1 VIIMRKL
8 LSLLVPAFLA
18 LALVS
23 CSDDTATPPQ
33 SQNDGNIHGQIAGND
48 FEYDVTPGD
57 PGSGP
62 FVLRGRNL
70 HYNDLDGALVVDL
83 SVVNRGEVAQTE
95 PIGLTFIRLDPDGV
109 TVLNPD
115 NNIHDDG
122 AAILFHFA
130 NDDGFWTPGEA
141 SLPRTVEFGVDKG
154 TAIAFVARLDL
165 GAPVESGNIS
175 GRVWNDAN
183 KDGHMDDN
191 EGGIPGTGVYLYQ
204 FSSTDEN
211 TPKLPFLTTQTDREG
226 NYLFRGLNA
235 GGYVVSIAPS
245 TIDLF
250 PTTPTE
256 IHVLL
261 VNDGASVSSYKNA
274 NFGAVPNH
282 VPPPFV
288 GQRVHVSGKFSPPAS
303 FVASE
308 VEFPP
313 CPDDTVPIPLVAAD
327 PPDPNPECIGVRLR
341 GTITEV
347 AISPDRTAIR
357 VMATWVMLDPN
368 LPAPANIG
376 VGDRVD
382 VHAHAAAV
390 ARTWLVDS
398 IDAWASEH
406 DELNGRYRKVSQP
419 TPATSDKTPSQRG
432 RNVER
437 KTR

>member
-1 VIIMRKL
+1 MRKL
-8 LSLLVPAFLA
+8 LSLLAPAFLA
-18 LALVS
+18 LFLSS
-23 CSDDTATPPQ
+23 CSDDTAPPPQ
-33 SQNDGNIHGQIAGND
+33 SQNDGNIHGQITGGD
-48 FEYDVTPGD
+48 FEFDVDPGD

-70 HYNDLDGALVVDL
+70 HYNDEDGALVVDL

-115 NNIHDDG
+115 NNINDDG

-141 SLPRTVEFGVDKG
+141 SLPRTVEFGADKG

-183 KDGHMDDN
+183 QDGHMGND
-191 EGGIPGTGVYLYQ
+191 EGGIPNVPVYLYA

-211 TPKLPFLTTQTDREG
+211 TPKVPIWQINTDAHG
-226 NYLFRGLNA
+226 DYVFRGLNA

-245 TIDLF
+245 TVTLF

-261 VNDGASVSSYKNA
+261 INNGAEVTSYKGA
-274 NFGAVPNH
+274 NFGAVPQ
-282 VPPPFV
+282 VTPPP
-288 GQRVHVSGKFSPPAS
+288 GMSQHVHAVGKFVDPDRFAAVNALY
-303 FVASE
+303 FA
-308 VEFPP
+308 
-313 CPDDTVPIPLVAAD
+313 CPDTLPVPLATD
-327 PPDPNPECIGVRLR
+327 PPVSDDCFGGTLR
-341 GTITEV
+341 GSVTEV
-347 AISPDRTAIR
+347 APERGAIR
-357 VMATWVMLDPN
+357 VMATWVTVSLM
-368 LPAPANIG
+368 NIPVDYK

-382 VHAHAAAV
+382 VHVTSTVRAPGWV
-390 ARTWLVDS
+390 ADS
-398 IDAWASEH
+398 IMPYTGDP
-406 DELNGRYRKVSQP
+406 DEIIGRIEAIERLPDGTVRVRVLDTWIAVPGING
-419 TPATSDKTPSQRG
+419 
-432 RNVER
+432 
-437 KTR
+437 

>member
-1 VIIMRKL
+1 VIIMRRL

-18 LALVS
+18 LAFAS

-33 SQNDGNIHGQIAGND
+33 SQNDGNIHGQITGGD
-48 FEYDVTPGD
+48 FEYDVVPGD

-62 FVLRGRNL
+62 FVLHGRNL
-70 HYNDLDGALVVDL
+70 HYNDEDGALVVDL

-141 SLPRTVEFGVDKG
+141 SLPRTVEFGVEKG

-183 KDGHMDDN
+183 KDGHMDDS
-191 EGGIPGTGVYLYQ
+191 EGGLPGVGVYLYQ

-211 TPKLPFLTTQTDREG
+211 TPRLPIWQVNTDPNGE
-226 NYLFRGLNA
+226 YVFRGLNA

-245 TIDLF
+245 TISLF

-261 VNDGASVSSYKNA
+261 TNNGASVSSYKNA
-274 NFGAVPNH
+274 NFGAVMQD
-282 VPPPFV
+282 VPPP
-288 GQRVHVSGKFSPPAS
+288 GTSQHVHAVGKFVAPDHFAAANTEY
-303 FVASE
+303 FV
-308 VEFPP
+308 
-313 CPDDTVPIPLVAAD
+313 CPDTPPGPLVVD
-327 PPDPNPECIGVRLR
+327 NPPISDCYGGWLR
-341 GTITEV
+341 GPVTEI
-347 AISPDRTAIR
+347 APERNAFR
-357 VMATWVMLDPN
+357 VMATWLIPVGIP
-368 LPAPANIG
+368 LPSDLK
-376 VGDRVD
+376 VGSRVD
-382 VHAHAAAV
+382 VHVTQGPGPLAWV
-390 ARTWLVDS
+390 ADS
-398 IDAWASEH
+398 ILPYAGDHDQITGRVDAIERSPDGTVRLRVLETWIAVPGI
-406 DELNGRYRKVSQP
+406 NG
-419 TPATSDKTPSQRG
+419 
-432 RNVER
+432 
-437 KTR
+437 

>member
-1 VIIMRKL
+1 MRKL
-8 LSLLVPAFLA
+8 CSLVVPAFLA
-18 LALVS
+18 LALAS
-23 CSDDTATPPQ
+23 CSDDTAKPP
-33 SQNDGNIHGQIAGND
+33 STQNHADIHGRIAGDD
-48 FEYDVTPGD
+48 FEYDVDPGD

-70 HYNDLDGALVVDL
+70 HYNDEDGALVVDL
-83 SVVNRGEVAQTE
+83 SVLNRGDVAQTE

-115 NNIHDDG
+115 NDVHDDG

-191 EGGIPGTGVYLYQ
+191 EGGIPFVNVYLYP
-204 FSSTDEN
+204 FSSTDDN
-211 TPKLPFLTTQTDREG
+211 TPRQPLWQVLTDHDG
-226 NYLFRGLNA
+226 NYAFRSLNA

-245 TIDLF
+245 TVRLF

-261 VNDGASVSSYKNA
+261 INDGASVSSYKNA
-274 NFGAVPNH
+274 NFGAVPND

-288 GQRVHVSGKFSPPAS
+288 GQRVHVSGKFAPPES
-303 FVASE
+303 FVANE
-308 VEFPP
+308 IVFPP
-313 CPDDTVPIPLVAAD
+313 CPDDSVPVPV
-327 PPDPNPECIGVRLR
+327 DPNPECTGATLR
-341 GTITEV
+341 GPVTET
-347 AISPDRTAIR
+347 AISPDHVAIR
-357 VMATWVMLDPN
+357 VMATWILIPPN
-368 LPAPANIG
+368 LPVPAVTG
-376 VGDRVD
+376 PLEVH
-382 VHAHAAAV
+382 VHAGPGPLTWV
-390 ARTWLVDS
+390 ADS
-398 IDAWASEH
+398 IDYWPLERN
-406 DELNGRYRKVSQP
+406 ELEGRIEAIDISPDGLVRWRVLNTWIIPADVTVSRP
-419 TPATSDKTPSQRG
+419 
-432 RNVER
+432 
-437 KTR
+437 